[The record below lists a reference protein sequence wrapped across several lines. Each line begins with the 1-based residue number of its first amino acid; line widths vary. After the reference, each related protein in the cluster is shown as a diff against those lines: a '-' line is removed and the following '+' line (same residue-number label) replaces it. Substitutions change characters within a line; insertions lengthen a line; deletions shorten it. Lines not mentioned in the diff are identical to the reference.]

1 MDSTWGSSANFGSFF
16 GKIPVLPS
24 LKTSSLP
31 LKINGWLE
39 DVFPDGSIVPFEG
52 TFARFPGVYLSKGEE
67 VGFAGFA

>member
-1 MDSTWGSSANFGSFF
+1 M
-16 GKIPVLPS
+16 LPP
-24 LKTSSLP
+24 LKTNSLP